1 MANILKI
8 KRGTTVKR
16 LAYTASFAELV
27 MDTTTR
33 EIFIGDGTTPG
44 GKPIIPSWTDWYIT
58 TASSITTINVGTAF
72 SKADVYVEGNMQT
85 PGYHYTV
92 SGTVI
97 TFGDAIES
105 GSHIYVKLYV

>member
-1 MANILKI
+1 MGVLQI
-8 KRGTTVKR
+8 KRGVSANVG
-16 LAYTASFAELV
+16 AYTPLSGELV
-27 MDTTTR
+27 LDTTTYKLK
-33 EIFIGDGTTPG
+33 IGDGVTQG
-44 GKPIIPSWTDWYIT
+44 GKPIIPSWTDWYT
-58 TASSITTINVGTAF
+58 TTVSSITTVDVGTAF

-97 TFGDAIES
+97 TFSDAIES

>member
-1 MANILKI
+1 MGVLQI
-8 KRGTTVKR
+8 KRGVSANVR
-16 LAYTASFAELV
+16 AYTPLSGELV

-33 EIFIGDGTTPG
+33 EIFVGDGTTPG
-44 GKPIIPSWTDWYIT
+44 GKPIIPSWTDWYT
-58 TASSITTINVGTAF
+58 TTVSSIVTIDVGTAF
-72 SKADVYVEGNMQT
+72 SKADVYVEGSMQT

-97 TFGDAIES
+97 TFSDAIES